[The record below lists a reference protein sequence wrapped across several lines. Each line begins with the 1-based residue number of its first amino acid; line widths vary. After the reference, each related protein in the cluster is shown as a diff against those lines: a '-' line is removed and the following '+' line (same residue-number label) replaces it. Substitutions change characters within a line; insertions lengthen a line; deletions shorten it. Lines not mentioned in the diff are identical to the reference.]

1 MTSLGK
7 FGKLSK
13 RKRGAIV
20 GAAVAVATAV
30 GGTLAARR
38 MGYTVGRQTVVKC
51 RAGHVFSTIWIPG
64 ASFKSLRL
72 GFWRVQWCPV
82 GKHVTLVHPVK
93 NVDLTAEM
101 RDLAADRHDVRIP

>member
-1 MTSLGK
+1 MTSHGK
-7 FGKLSK
+7 HR

-20 GAAVAVATAV
+20 AAVAALAAAV

-38 MGYTVGRQTVVKC
+38 MGYTVGRHAVVKC

-64 ASFKSLRL
+64 ASLKSLRL

-93 NVDLTAEM
+93 DADLTAEM
-101 RDLAADRHDVRIP
+101 RDLAAASHDIPIP